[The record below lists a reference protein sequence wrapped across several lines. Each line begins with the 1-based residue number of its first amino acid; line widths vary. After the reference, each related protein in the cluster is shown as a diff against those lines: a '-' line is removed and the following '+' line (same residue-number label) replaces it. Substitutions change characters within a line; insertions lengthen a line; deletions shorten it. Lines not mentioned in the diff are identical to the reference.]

1 MLIKYLVTKDL
12 ICTHK
17 SNRDP
22 YPPDIAIKLL
32 DQRRLKNNPEKAIK
46 PSDIPQTEI
55 REFDLTYFP
64 KYLRSK
70 ADWLLKHLTKN
81 GIRWNST
88 GEIFYNDQVVP
99 GSHILE
105 LVNDALR
112 ERKRSNP
119 TGWQV
124 FALILKELN
133 VPRNIV
139 QNKRRIIITPSKGD
153 APTPSQHRPGPTPRR
168 ITFPGEVL
176 PFGDVEEREEE
187 QQQQQEQEGEDRA
200 DEEFVPAYEQLYP

>member
-1 MLIKYLVTKDL
+1 MLIKYLVPKDL

-17 SNRDP
+17 STQVS

-32 DQRRLKNNPEKAIK
+32 DQKRLETQSPHLIK
-46 PSDIPQTEI
+46 PPDISRTEI
-55 REFDLTYFP
+55 KEFDLTYFP

-81 GIRWNST
+81 GVRWNST

-119 TGWQV
+119 TGWQS

-139 QNKRRIIITPSKGD
+139 QNKRRIIVTPSKD
-153 APTPSQHRPGPTPRR
+153 DQPAQRPYSQTPTPRR
-168 ITFPGEVL
+168 ITFPGEVI
-176 PFGDVEEREEE
+176 PPKNAEERDKEDEEE
-187 QQQQQEQEGEDRA
+187 EGDRA
-200 DEEFVPAYEQLYP
+200 EEEFVPAYEQLYP